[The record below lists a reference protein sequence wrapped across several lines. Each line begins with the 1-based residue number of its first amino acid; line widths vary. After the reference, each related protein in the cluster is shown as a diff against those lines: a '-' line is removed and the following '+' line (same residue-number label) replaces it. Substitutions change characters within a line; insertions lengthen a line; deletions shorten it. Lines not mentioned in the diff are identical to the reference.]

1 MLTITTVSDGNA
13 MSLQHAGEVG
23 AGELTALI
31 GVDDLRRLFLGFRVV
46 AV

>member
-1 MLTITTVSDGNA
+1 MLTITTVSDGDGIDD
-13 MSLQHAGEVG
+13 QQAGERC
-23 AGELTALI
+23 AGELAALI